1 MDVCYFCFRTF
12 VAAFMIVHEH
22 PHLRRRYVSA
32 ASLTVSLAFL
42 GYLSSIKGGHEIAS
56 FRVDFLGGLKAS

>member
-1 MDVCYFCFRTF
+1 
-12 VAAFMIVHEH
+12 MIVHEH